1 MRFQSA
7 LLIVP
12 LEPRALPSSESTQ
25 LPPPA
30 AESTTQAATAPVFTY
45 VTPPAP
51 SNQSFDSV
59 PKGDSNSGFT
69 PPIQGAVSAGVCA
82 VLLVGGLLIYRYN
95 KWRSNKRSKANQG
108 STSTPNDPNPSM
120 SEPPAQHISSRQRE
134 KMPASNDAFQ
144 TAVDDDEI
152 RPVTPQQAFLVS
164 KKGGRVDDDSSSLV
178 ISPC

>member
-7 LLIVP
+7 LSIVS
-12 LEPRALPSSESTQ
+12 LEPRALPTSESAQ

-51 SNQSFDSV
+51 SNQSLDSV

-69 PPIQGAVSAGVCA
+69 PPIQGGVSLGVCF
-82 VLLVGGLLIYRYN
+82 VLLVGGLLLYRYN
-95 KWRSNKRSKANQG
+95 KWRSNKRSKANQD
-108 STSTPNDPNPSM
+108 STPTPSDPNPSM
-120 SEPPAQHISSRQRE
+120 SEPPTHLSSRQRE

-152 RPVTPQQAFLVS
+152 RPVAPQKAFLAS
-164 KKGGRVDDDSSSLV
+164 KKGGQVDDDSSSLV